1 MLVNEINPK
10 NEVVIEISD
19 DKERVLHLIVTQF
32 DLQRVLASYLQLIP
46 TS

>member
-1 MLVNEINPK
+1 MFVDEVNPK

-32 DLQRVLASYLQLIP
+32 DLQRVLASYLQLVP